1 LILPSEL
8 LRVRRSKGKIISL
21 YAGDDKISLA
31 KTLISIFEESVGKKY
46 GDLSESLDRC
56 EDLGYNYRLV
66 RGLSTILIGR
76 CSFQTR
82 AVVSPIDARR
92 AVFEEVGG
100 EVLATAKERSRI
112 LAKVSSRMGLRP
124 EDLEASLY
132 ADLSDEQILSEFRSP
147 EPLEL
152 LREYN
157 FSATLAIISR
167 AKKIELRC
175 KGNLEEPSKTLGKGV
190 IDSEKGA
197 FTLSLDLRPV
207 KRAGQQQ
214 AELKRLIA
222 GLILQEDWSISAEL
236 LSGKKSYLFEL
247 SKRKVGSLVA
257 PKSLRKI
264 QEDWSISAELLSGK
278 KSYLFE
284 LSKRKVGSLV
294 APKSLRKIL
303 AKEGS
308 GTSTK
313 ERPLGDVVLVEELA
327 ASLGVTESEAR
338 KNLTMKGTYVDLGDV
353 FISAGKLREIE
364 AILGKGGEMTLSDVM
379 PRLRKLG
386 CRRPLQV
393 LEALGY
399 SVDWAENRDESRVH
413 KLSGFK
419 SVQV

>member
-21 YAGDDKISLA
+21 YAGDDKISLT

-46 GDLSESLDRC
+46 GDLGEALNRC

-66 RGLSTILIGR
+66 RGLSTILIER

-82 AVVSPIDARR
+82 AVVSPIEARR
-92 AVFEEVGG
+92 AVFEEVGS
-100 EVLATAKERSRI
+100 EVIATAKERSRI
-112 LAKVSSRMGLRP
+112 LAKVSSRIGLSP
-124 EDLEASLY
+124 DDLDASLY

-152 LREYN
+152 LKEYN

-175 KGNLEEPSKTLGKGV
+175 RGRLEEPSKSLGRGV
-190 IDSEKGA
+190 IQSERGA
-197 FTLSLDLRPV
+197 FTLNLDLRPV

-214 AELKRLIA
+214 AELERLIA
-222 GLILQEDWSISAEL
+222 SLFLQEDWSISAEL
-236 LSGKKSYLFEL
+236 QSGKKSYLFEL
-247 SKRKVGSLVA
+247 SKG
-257 PKSLRKI
+257 KI
-264 QEDWSISAELLSGK
+264 G
-278 KSYLFE
+278 
-284 LSKRKVGSLV
+284 GLV

-303 AKEGS
+303 AREGS
-308 GTSTK
+308 GTSNK
-313 ERPLGDVVLVEELA
+313 EKQLGDVVLVEELA
-327 ASLGVTESEAR
+327 MSLGVTESEAR
-338 KNLTMKGTYVDLGDV
+338 KKLTMKSTYVDMGDV

-364 AILGKGGEMTLSDVM
+364 AVLGRGGEMTLSDVI
-379 PRLRKLG
+379 PKLRKLG